1 MKLTISGAAGRMGR
15 AILESLYEE
24 EDLELGSALEKKGHP
39 SVGRDAGEL
48 IGIGKWGVVV
58 SDRLKKSVLEGEV
71 IVDFTYPQG
80 TLKMVQEAQRKRKPM
95 VIGTTGF
102 LSEQEKR
109 IKEAAKKIPIV
120 WSPNM
125 SVGVNVMLKLLEG
138 AAKSLGAAYDIE
150 IMEIHHRHKKDAPS
164 GTALRM
170 GEVLAVARGTSLT
183 RVGRFSRQGTI
194 GVRETGEIGIQCQR
208 AGDVVGEH
216 TVTFAGPGERIE
228 IIHRAHSR
236 NNFSRGA
243 ILAARWVVEQAPGL
257 YDMMDVLDLK

>member
-15 AILESLYEE
+15 AILESLYDE

-39 SVGRDAGEL
+39 AVGRDAGEL
-48 IGIGKWGVVV
+48 IGVGKWGGAVT
-58 SDRLKKSVLEGEV
+58 DRIKKSVLDGEV
-71 IVDFTYPQG
+71 MIDFTYPLE
-80 TLKMVQEAQRKRKPM
+80 TLKLVQEAQRKKRPM

-102 LSEQEKR
+102 LRDQEKK
-109 IKEAAKKIPIV
+109 IKAAAKKIPIV

-125 SVGVNVMLKLLEG
+125 SVGVNVMLKLLAD
-138 AAKSLGAAYDIE
+138 AAKILGEAYDIE

-170 GEVLAVARGTSLT
+170 GETVAVARGTSLT
-183 RVGRFSRQGTI
+183 RAGRFSREGKI
-194 GVRETGEIGIQCQR
+194 GPRKTGEIGFQSQR

-216 TVTFAGPGERIE
+216 TVIFAGPGERIE
-228 IIHRAHSR
+228 MTHRAHSR

-243 ILAARWVVEQAPGL
+243 LMAAKWVVDQPPGL
-257 YDMMDVLDLK
+257 YDMMDVLGL

>member
-15 AILESLYEE
+15 ALLESLFDE

-39 SVGRDAGEL
+39 AVGRDAGEL
-48 IGIGKWGVVV
+48 IGIGKWGVSVT
-58 SDRLKKSVLEGEV
+58 DRIKKSVMDGEV
-71 IVDFTYPQG
+71 IIDFTYPLE
-80 TLKMVQEAQRKRKPM
+80 TLKMVQEAQRKKRPM

-102 LSEQEKR
+102 LRDQEKK

-125 SVGVNVMLKLLEG
+125 SVGVNVMLKLLSN
-138 AAKSLGAAYDIE
+138 AASILGEAYDVE

-170 GEVLAVARGTSLT
+170 GETIAVARGSTLT
-183 RVGRFSRQGTI
+183 RAARFSRHGKF
-194 GVRETGEIGIQCQR
+194 GPRKTGEIGFQSQR

-216 TVTFAGPGERIE
+216 TVVFAGPGERIE
-228 IIHRAHSR
+228 MTHRAQSR

-243 ILAARWVVEQAPGL
+243 ILAAKWVVDQPPGL
-257 YDMMDVLDLK
+257 YDMMDVLSLK